1 MSAPLSFAEPPH
13 RSRFRRT
20 LLRLLMVAVL
30 LGAIAAAGVVLYQ
43 ASGHTAQAG
52 PASTE
57 SLGAVVPPVT
67 EPFASLGGQG
77 HPKAARQEKAALPPL
92 DESRAAA
99 ARVKGVHVLGGIV
112 VDAKTGRVV
121 WARRPHLE
129 LPIASLTKLMTAVA
143 FAPSPKELS
152 HMITLRKAWLGI
164 RQSSIY
170 LKPNQHITVGQLLQ
184 GLLMVSG
191 NDAANTLAHM
201 RSGTV
206 PAFVRRMNA
215 RARVLG
221 LRDSAFSNPSGL
233 YDTANHSSAWDLADL
248 GRYVLHDSVLSHIV
262 SRRTA
267 PAPRHQTWV
276 NHNKLLWRYAGARG
290 LKTGY
295 TDLAGSCLAAAATRK
310 GHTLIAI
317 VLHADGDEFTMAGR
331 LLDYGFARDR

>member
-1 MSAPLSFAEPPH
+1 
-13 RSRFRRT
+13 
-20 LLRLLMVAVL
+20 
-30 LGAIAAAGVVLYQ
+30 
-43 ASGHTAQAG
+43 
-52 PASTE
+52 
-57 SLGAVVPPVT
+57 
-67 EPFASLGGQG
+67 
-77 HPKAARQEKAALPPL
+77 
-92 DESRAAA
+92 
-99 ARVKGVHVLGGIV
+99 
-112 VDAKTGRVV
+112 
-121 WARRPHLE
+121 
-129 LPIASLTKLMTAVA
+129 
-143 FAPSPKELS
+143 
-152 HMITLRKAWLGI
+152 MITIRKAWLGI
-164 RQSSIY
+164 GQSSIY

-248 GRYVLHDSVLSHIV
+248 GRYVLRDPVLSHIV

-310 GHTLIAI
+310 GHD
-317 VLHADGDEFTMAGR
+317 AD
-331 LLDYGFARDR
+331 RDRSARRRRRVHDGRSACSTRASPPAT